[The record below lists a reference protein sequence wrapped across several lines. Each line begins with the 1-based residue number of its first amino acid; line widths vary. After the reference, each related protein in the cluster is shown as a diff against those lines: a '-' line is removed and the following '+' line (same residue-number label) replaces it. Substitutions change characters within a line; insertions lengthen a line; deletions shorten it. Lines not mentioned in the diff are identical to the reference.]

1 MSNTQ
6 TGNIFAAFLSPW
18 HCCSICFSFT
28 FVAYSS
34 VQKRNT
40 LAGVFQAASI
50 VCRLLSRTPAAF
62 LQYFT
67 SFFFRHKHRAHRP
80 KAANCIHCSFTRAK
94 SIFSRVLKAALGWKR
109 RPFRCRTAY
118 KKTLFLKSCQY
129 AWQERAFMIDLLRL
143 RAEAA
148 TRFLLKK
155 RSFTFQFMLVIP
167 CADVIEDILSA
178 KKGMTKHFQISAYFF
193 HNAFIR
199 HYRRSCNRCS
209 FVMVRTFAA
218 IRGPHKSAAS

>member
-1 MSNTQ
+1 
-6 TGNIFAAFLSPW
+6 
-18 HCCSICFSFT
+18 
-28 FVAYSS
+28 
-34 VQKRNT
+34 
-40 LAGVFQAASI
+40 
-50 VCRLLSRTPAAF
+50 
-62 LQYFT
+62 
-67 SFFFRHKHRAHRP
+67 
-80 KAANCIHCSFTRAK
+80 
-94 SIFSRVLKAALGWKR
+94 
-109 RPFRCRTAY
+109 
-118 KKTLFLKSCQY
+118 
-129 AWQERAFMIDLLRL
+129 MIDLLRL